1 MERLARRVAPLAW
14 IALLAVAATELLTHV
29 TVRSRVASE
38 RDWRAAAAFVRE
50 QWQEGDLALAAPAW
64 ADPLLRRHLGD
75 VLRLRD
81 VARSDLAGYR
91 RLWSLS
97 QRGYRPA
104 EADDGPPE
112 LRRQFGR
119 LLVERWRLATP
130 RLLFDFVAHVE
141 RARVARL
148 DDHRERVCSWR
159 RTPPSGTG
167 GLGRGPYRPEHHA
180 VCPGG
185 IWVGATVVEDLSL
198 RLRRCVLQPPPGAP
212 LTVTFEDVPLEG
224 GQLVAYA
231 GLYHRDERKREGPP
245 ITLRVLLDGR
255 EIARMVH
262 RDGEG
267 WKRMVS
273 EPLPEAGRGTFRF
286 VVEGKRPRRGARR
299 FCWAASVQR
308 APKGAAR

>member
-1 MERLARRVAPLAW
+1 MDLLARRAAPLAW

-29 TVRSRVASE
+29 TVRSRVASQQ
-38 RDWRAAAAFVRE
+38 DWEAAAAFVRE
-50 QWQEGDLALAAPAW
+50 HWREGDLALAAPAW

-97 QRGYRPA
+97 QRGHRPT
-104 EADDGPPE
+104 EAPEGLPE

-119 LLVERWRLATP
+119 LLVERWRLDAP
-130 RLLFDFVAHVE
+130 RLAFDFVAHVE
-141 RARVARL
+141 QARVARL
-148 DDHRERVCSWR
+148 ASGREQVCRWR
-159 RTPPSGTG
+159 RVPPSGTG
-167 GLGRGPYRPEHHA
+167 GLGRGPYRPERHA
-180 VCPGG
+180 TCPGG
-185 IWVGATVVEDLSL
+185 AWVGATVVEDLSL
-198 RLRRCVLQPPPGAP
+198 RLRRCVLQPPLGVP
-212 LTVTFEDVPLEG
+212 LAVTFEDVPLEG

-231 GLYHRDERKREGPP
+231 GLYHRDERKGEGPP
-245 ITLRVLLDGR
+245 ITLRVLLEGR

-262 RDGEG
+262 RDGDG

-273 EPLPEAGRGTFRF
+273 EPLPEGGRGTFRF
-286 VVEGKRPRRGARR
+286 VVEGKKPRGRSRR

-308 APKGAAR
+308 AAREAER